1 MIFHRQSVESELSSK
16 FAIFL
21 QFVRRNTNKPL
32 FNVYE
37 FLCQVVLLDIVSHI
51 WLNLPIYAYVYVI
64 PKFDSKFNIM
74 AIKTSTFG
82 RVELSGNEAVRF
94 LRHMAE
100 DKPNPRAQA
109 TLVRGR
115 AVLRQ
120 ILPATALSRTS
131 K

>member
-1 MIFHRQSVESELSSK
+1 M
-16 FAIFL
+16 
-21 QFVRRNTNKPL
+21 
-32 FNVYE
+32 
-37 FLCQVVLLDIVSHI
+37 IVSAF
-51 WLNLPIYAYVYVI
+51 LNASTLGSPTSRII
-64 PKFDSKFNIM
+64 SNTM

-100 DKPNPRAQA
+100 DKPNPQAQA

-120 ILPATALSRTS
+120 LIPTTALSRTP

>member
-1 MIFHRQSVESELSSK
+1 M
-16 FAIFL
+16 
-21 QFVRRNTNKPL
+21 
-32 FNVYE
+32 
-37 FLCQVVLLDIVSHI
+37 
-51 WLNLPIYAYVYVI
+51 
-64 PKFDSKFNIM
+64 FNIM

-82 RVELSGNEAVRF
+82 RVELSGNEAARF

-120 ILPATALSRTS
+120 ILSVTALSRTS